1 MNNLQIRVN
10 AKISS
15 ITVEK
20 VNDVFNYKVGIKT
33 SIDNSKNFNSKEFVI
48 TKGFD
53 GSWAKDFFDKVSGM
67 INGINKVRV
76 EM

>member
-1 MNNLQIRVN
+1 MNNLQIQVN

-33 SIDNSKNFNSKEFVI
+33 SIDGKEFII